1 MRRFENKV
9 TLVTGAASGIGQA
22 TATRL
27 GQEGAA
33 VFCVDLQSDALT
45 KTVSAIR
52 NEGGIAQ
59 GYSCD
64 VSDEHAVAA
73 CVADCI
79 QKLGHLDH
87 LSNMAGVL
95 RLDHFH
101 ELTLANFNQILAV
114 NLQGTFLM
122 CRSALPHLLKT
133 GGNIVNTAS
142 TSALAGVPWAAA
154 YAASKGA
161 VLAMTQSL
169 AIEYAKQGL
178 RANCVCPGDIKT
190 PMMSP
195 VFPEGVDFKLL
206 RRCMSP
212 TGVRGPELVAGVV
225 AMLASADGAH
235 ITGEHIRVDG
245 GTLS

>member
-1 MRRFENKV
+1 M
-9 TLVTGAASGIGQA
+9 
-22 TATRL
+22 
-27 GQEGAA
+27 
-33 VFCVDLQSDALT
+33 
-45 KTVSAIR
+45 
-52 NEGGIAQ
+52 
-59 GYSCD
+59 
-64 VSDEHAVAA
+64 SDEHAVAA

>member
-9 TLVTGAASGIGQA
+9 ALVTGAASGIGQA
-22 TATRL
+22 TAMRL

-45 KTVSAIR
+45 NTVSAIAD
-52 NEGGIAQ
+52 EGGTAH
-59 GYSCD
+59 GHTCD
-64 VSDEHAVAA
+64 VSDESAVVA

-79 QKLGHLDH
+79 QTLGQLDH
-87 LSNMAGVL
+87 LSNMAGIL
-95 RLDHFH
+95 RFDCFH

-133 GGNIVNTAS
+133 SGNIVNTAS

-161 VLAMTQSL
+161 VLAMTRSL
-169 AIEYAKQGL
+169 AVEYAKQGL

-190 PMMSP
+190 PMTSP